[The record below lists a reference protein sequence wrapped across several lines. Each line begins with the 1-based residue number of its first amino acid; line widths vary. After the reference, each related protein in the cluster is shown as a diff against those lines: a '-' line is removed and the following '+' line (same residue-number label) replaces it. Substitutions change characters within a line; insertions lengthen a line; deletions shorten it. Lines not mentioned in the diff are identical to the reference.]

1 MCGYFWIGFID
12 FIFAGKTLINFTSL
26 FSLDDFEKNDNV
38 VLSYLKNKYRQFYW
52 SSQYICSEWS
62 KKLKLNEI
70 NKIKDY
76 FNSEIQERKI
86 MSKKG
91 SKYIAAFDYIDKL

>member
-1 MCGYFWIGFID
+1 M
-12 FIFAGKTLINFTSL
+12 INFTSL
-26 FSLDDFEKNDNV
+26 FSLYDFEKNDNV
-38 VLSYLKNKYRQFYW
+38 VLSILKINIDNFIEAVNTSVLSDQ
-52 SSQYICSEWS
+52 

>member
-26 FSLDDFEKNDNV
+26 FSLYDFEKNDNV
-38 VLSYLKNKYRQFYW
+38 VLSILKINIDNFIEAVNTSVLSDQ
-52 SSQYICSEWS
+52 

>member
-1 MCGYFWIGFID
+1 M
-12 FIFAGKTLINFTSL
+12 INFTSL
-26 FSLDDFEKNDNV
+26 FSLYDFEKNDNV
-38 VLSYLKNKYRQFYW
+38 VLSILKINIDNFIEAVNTSVLSDQ
-52 SSQYICSEWS
+52 

-86 MSKKG
+86 MGKKR

>member
-26 FSLDDFEKNDNV
+26 FSLYDFEKNDNV
-38 VLSYLKNKYRQFYW
+38 VLSILKINIDNFIEAVNTSVLSDQ
-52 SSQYICSEWS
+52 
-62 KKLKLNEI
+62 KKLKLNKI
-70 NKIKDY
+70 NIIKDY